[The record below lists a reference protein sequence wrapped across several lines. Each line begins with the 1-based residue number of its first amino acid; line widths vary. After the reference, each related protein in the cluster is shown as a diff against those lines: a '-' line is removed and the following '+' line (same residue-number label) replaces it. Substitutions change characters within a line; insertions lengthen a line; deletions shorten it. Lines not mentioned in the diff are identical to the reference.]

1 MTTISIPVAN
11 KVPTRSLVWFG
22 WFTLSFMVLVILWG
36 ALVRATGSGAGCGAN
51 WPLCNGDF
59 VPHHPRI
66 ATIIE
71 FTHRSMTGV
80 CTFLVVALAAWTFAG
95 TPRGHRAR
103 RSVVWSMVLL
113 VTEALLGALL
123 VLRGYVEMNASAA
136 RVVAQVIHFTN
147 TFMLLGA
154 LSLTAWLLGRR
165 DRTVAA
171 SAPGS
176 RGLVVTGIVATLTVG
191 ATGSLAA
198 LADTLFPSTSLLA
211 GLSQD
216 FAAASPWIVRM
227 RWIHPAAAVV
237 GLICVVLLARRLG
250 SRLSVVVAGLYLLQV
265 VIGVL
270 DVLLLA
276 PTWMQVFHLLGA
288 DLFWVALIALSAEVL
303 WPESVPVS
311 LHSRA

>member
-1 MTTISIPVAN
+1 
-11 KVPTRSLVWFG
+11 
-22 WFTLSFMVLVILWG
+22 
-36 ALVRATGSGAGCGAN
+36 
-51 WPLCNGDF
+51 
-59 VPHHPRI
+59 
-66 ATIIE
+66 
-71 FTHRSMTGV
+71 MTGV